1 LGENFNIR
9 ELNGYLRSEVY
20 FEQGTLMQERS
31 HKHLHG
37 AILCLLADRDVIA
50 RGLLRQQL
58 RIKQDD
64 LGIILDDLEHAG
76 KIKRLKLRNGKYD
89 TPCELIALRRIQK
102 LEQTSKQAD
111 ALAIKL

>member
-1 LGENFNIR
+1 
-9 ELNGYLRSEVY
+9 
-20 FEQGTLMQERS
+20 MQELSYQHS
-31 HKHLHG
+31 HD

-76 KIKRLKLRNGKYD
+76 KIERLKLRNGRYN
-89 TPCELIALRRIQK
+89 TPCEIIALRKTQK